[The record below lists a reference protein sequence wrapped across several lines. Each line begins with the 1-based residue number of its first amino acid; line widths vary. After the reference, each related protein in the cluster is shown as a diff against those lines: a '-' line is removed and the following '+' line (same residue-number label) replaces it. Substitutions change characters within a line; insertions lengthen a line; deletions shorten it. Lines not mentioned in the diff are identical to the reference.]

1 MARTEQSRG
10 RRYGRP
16 WILLAL
22 VSTFF
27 SFPLPGA
34 AQLGGKPE
42 KNNFTIS
49 YTQAS
54 GAFTPLWVAQ
64 ETGLFKKNGL
74 DATLKLLNSQVAA
87 QALIAGEVDVISVG
101 PEFVNARLQGVPV
114 KYIGGTL
121 QRFIFQLWGAKGI
134 NTLADLKGKTV
145 AVTTPRTSTEI
156 ATREALKKT
165 GVISDKDVSFVYVQT
180 IPAVLGAVL
189 GSKTSA
195 GTLSAPNTL
204 KARDAGL
211 SLLVDIAQ
219 VNVPGLHLAYGTTER
234 VIKTNPNS
242 LYAFFK
248 AVAEA
253 TVLSKQNPS
262 VAKKAIGKFTDSDD
276 PKMIDGTY
284 EQFAP
289 YWDTNLAVQSDPIQG
304 QLIYLDEKEFPR
316 AKDAR
321 PSDFIDNSFAE
332 NLKSSGFLQSLGLT
346 K

>member
-1 MARTEQSRG
+1 MSRRG
-10 RRYGRP
+10 RLR
-16 WILLAL
+16 ILLAF
-22 VSTFF
+22 VFAF
-27 SFPLPGA
+27 CSFPMAGA
-34 AQLGGKPE
+34 AQLGGRPE
-42 KNNFTIS
+42 KSNFTIS

-64 ETGLFKKNGL
+64 DAGLFKKHGL
-74 DATLKLLNSQVAA
+74 DATLKLLNSQVAV
-87 QALIAGEVDVISVG
+87 QALVAGEVDVISTG
-101 PEFVNARLQGVPV
+101 PDLVNVRLQGAPV

-121 QRFIFQLWGAKGI
+121 QRFIFQLWGAKGL
-134 NTLADLKGKTV
+134 NSLAELKGKTV

-165 GVISDKDVSFVYVQT
+165 AVISDKDVSFLYLQT
-180 IPAVLGAVL
+180 IPAILTAVL
-189 GSKTSA
+189 SGKTSA

-219 VNVPGLHLAYGTTER
+219 INVPGLHLAYGTTEKI
-234 VIKTNPNS
+234 IKSYPNS
-242 LYAFFK
+242 LYAFLK

-262 VAKKAIGKFTDSDD
+262 LTKKAIGKYTNTDDA
-276 PKMIDGTY
+276 KMIDGTY

-289 YWDTNLAVQSDPIQG
+289 YWDASLAVRSDPIQG
-304 QLIYLDEKEFPR
+304 QLMYLDEKEFPR

-321 PSDFIDNSFAE
+321 PADFIDNSFAE
-332 NLKSSGFLQSLGLT
+332 HLKSSGFLQALGLT

>member
-1 MARTEQSRG
+1 
-10 RRYGRP
+10 
-16 WILLAL
+16 
-22 VSTFF
+22 
-27 SFPLPGA
+27 
-34 AQLGGKPE
+34 
-42 KNNFTIS
+42 
-49 YTQAS
+49 
-54 GAFTPLWVAQ
+54 
-64 ETGLFKKNGL
+64 
-74 DATLKLLNSQVAA
+74 
-87 QALIAGEVDVISVG
+87 
-101 PEFVNARLQGVPV
+101 
-114 KYIGGTL
+114 
-121 QRFIFQLWGAKGI
+121 
-134 NTLADLKGKTV
+134 
-145 AVTTPRTSTEI
+145 
-156 ATREALKKT
+156 
-165 GVISDKDVSFVYVQT
+165 
-180 IPAVLGAVL
+180 
-189 GSKTSA
+189 
-195 GTLSAPNTL
+195 LSAPNTL

>member
-1 MARTEQSRG
+1 MALTGRSR
-10 RRYGRP
+10 RSRYGRLR
-16 WILLAL
+16 ILLAL
-22 VSTFF
+22 VFTFF
-27 SFPLPGA
+27 CFPMPGG
-34 AQLGGKPE
+34 AQLGGRPE
-42 KNNFTIS
+42 KSNLTIS

-64 ETGLFKKNGL
+64 EAGLFKKYGL
-74 DATLKLLNSQVAA
+74 DSTLKLLNSQVAA
-87 QALIAGEVDVISVG
+87 QALVAGEVDVISVG

-121 QRFIFQLWGAKGI
+121 QRFIFQLWGAKGL
-134 NTLADLKGKTV
+134 NSLADLKGKTV

-156 ATREALKKT
+156 ATRGALKKT

-180 IPAVLGAVL
+180 IPAVLSSVL
-189 GSKTSA
+189 GGKTSA

-219 VNVPGLHLAYGTTER
+219 TNVPGLHLAYGTTER
-234 VIKTNPNS
+234 IIKSNPNS
-242 LYAFFK
+242 LYAFLK

-253 TVLSKQNPS
+253 TVLSRQNPA
-262 VAKKAIGKFTDSDD
+262 VAKKAIGKYTDSDD
-276 PKMIDGTY
+276 SKMIDGTY
-284 EQFAP
+284 DQFAP
-289 YWDTNLAVQSDPIQG
+289 YWDANLAVHGDPIQG
-304 QLIYLDEKEFPR
+304 QLEYLDEKEFPR

-332 NLKSSGFLQSLGLT
+332 NLKSSGFLQALGLP

>member
-1 MARTEQSRG
+1 MARTKQSRG
-10 RRYGRP
+10 RRNGRP

-22 VSTFF
+22 VFTFF

-42 KNNFTIS
+42 KITFTIS

-64 ETGLFKKNGL
+64 ETGLFKKQGL
-74 DATLKLLNSQVAA
+74 DATLRLLNSQVAA
-87 QALIAGEVDVISVG
+87 QALVAGEADVISVG

-121 QRFIFQLWGAKGI
+121 QRFIFQLWAAKGI
-134 NTLADLKGKTV
+134 TTLADLKGKTV

-189 GSKTSA
+189 GGKTSA

-211 SLLVDIAQ
+211 ILLVDIAQ

-234 VIKTNPNS
+234 AIKSNPHS
-242 LYAFFK
+242 LYAFLK

-262 VAKKAIGKFTDSDD
+262 VAKKAIAKYTDTDD
-276 PKMIDGTY
+276 LKMIDGTY
-284 EQFAP
+284 DQFAP
-289 YWDTNLAVQSDPIQG
+289 YWDANLAVQSDPIQG

-316 AKDAR
+316 AKDSR
-321 PSDFIDNSFAE
+321 PADFIDNSFAE
-332 NLKSSGFLQSLGLT
+332 NLKSSGFLQSLT

>member
-1 MARTEQSRG
+1 MARTEQNPG
-10 RRYGRP
+10 RRNGQP

-22 VSTFF
+22 VFTFC
-27 SFPLPGA
+27 SLPLPGA

-42 KNNFTIS
+42 KSAFTIS

-64 ETGLFKKNGL
+64 ETGLFKKQGL
-74 DATLKLLNSQVAA
+74 DATLRLLNSQVAA
-87 QALIAGEVDVISVG
+87 QALVAGEADVISVG

-189 GSKTSA
+189 GGKTSA

-211 SLLVDIAQ
+211 ILLVDIAQ
-219 VNVPGLHLAYGTTER
+219 VNVPGLHLAYGTTEKA
-234 VIKTNPNS
+234 IKSNPNS
-242 LYAFFK
+242 LYAFLK

-253 TVLSKQNPS
+253 TVVSKQNPS
-262 VAKKAIGKFTDSDD
+262 VAKKAIAKYTDTDD
-276 PKMIDGTY
+276 LKMIDGTY
-284 EQFAP
+284 DQFAP
-289 YWDTNLAVQSDPIQG
+289 YWDANLAVQSDPIQG

-316 AKDAR
+316 AKDSR
-321 PSDFIDNSFAE
+321 PADFIDNSFAE
-332 NLKSSGFLQSLGLT
+332 NLKTSGFLQSLT

>member
-1 MARTEQSRG
+1 MPPP

-16 WILLAL
+16 WVLLSLIFA
-22 VSTFF
+22 FF
-27 SFPLPGA
+27 SFPLTGS

-42 KNNFTIS
+42 KSAFAIS

-64 ETGLFKKNGL
+64 EAGLFKKQGL

-87 QALIAGEVDVISVG
+87 QALVAGEVDVISVG

-121 QRFIFQLWGAKGI
+121 QRFIFQLWGARGI
-134 NTLADLKGKTV
+134 NTLPELKGKTV

-189 GSKTSA
+189 GGKTSA

-234 VIKTNPNS
+234 VIKTNPNA
-242 LYAFFK
+242 LYAFLK

-253 TVLSKQNPS
+253 TALSKHNAS
-262 VAKKAIGKFTDSDD
+262 VAKKAIAKYTDTDD

-289 YWDTNLAVQSDPIQG
+289 YWDANLAVQSDPIQG
-304 QLIYLDEKEFPR
+304 QLMYLDEKEFPR
-316 AKDAR
+316 AKEAR
-321 PSDFIDNSFAE
+321 PADFIDNSFAE
-332 NLKSSGFLQSLGLT
+332 NLKSSGFLQSLA

>member
-10 RRYGRP
+10 RRNGRP

-22 VSTFF
+22 VFTFF
-27 SFPLPGA
+27 SFPVPGA

-42 KNNFTIS
+42 KSAFTIS

-64 ETGLFKKNGL
+64 ETGLFKKQGL
-74 DATLKLLNSQVAA
+74 DVTLKLLNSQVAA
-87 QALIAGEVDVISVG
+87 QALVAGEADVISVG

-134 NTLADLKGKTV
+134 HTLADLKGKTV

-189 GSKTSA
+189 GGKTSA

-211 SLLVDIAQ
+211 ILLADIAQ

-234 VIKTNPNS
+234 AIKSNPNS
-242 LYAFFK
+242 LYAFLK

-262 VAKKAIGKFTDSDD
+262 VAKKAIAKYTDTDD
-276 PKMIDGTY
+276 LNMINGTY

-289 YWDTNLAVQSDPIQG
+289 YWDANLAVQSDPIQG

-321 PSDFIDNSFAE
+321 PADFIDNSFAE
-332 NLKSSGFLQSLGLT
+332 NLKSSGFLQSLT

>member
-64 ETGLFKKNGL
+64 ETGLFKKNGI

-211 SLLVDIAQ
+211 SLLLDIAQ
-219 VNVPGLHLAYGTTER
+219 TNVPGLHLAYGTTER

-242 LYAFFK
+242 LYAFLK

-253 TVLSKQNPS
+253 TALSKQNPS
-262 VAKKAIGKFTDSDD
+262 VAKKAIAKYTDTDD
-276 PKMIDGTY
+276 LKMIDGTY
-284 EQFAP
+284 DQFAP
-289 YWDTNLAVQSDPIQG
+289 YWDANLAVQSDPIQG
-304 QLIYLDEKEFPR
+304 QLLYLDEKEFPR
-316 AKDAR
+316 AKDSR
-321 PSDFIDNSFAE
+321 PADFIDNSFAE
-332 NLKSSGFLQSLGLT
+332 NLKSSGFLQSLT

>member
-1 MARTEQSRG
+1 MARAERKRRSRCDRLWVFLG
-10 RRYGRP
+10 
-16 WILLAL
+16 L
-22 VSTFF
+22 VSALL
-27 SFPLPGA
+27 SFPSQGD

-42 KNNFTIS
+42 KNTLTLS

-64 ETGLFKKNGL
+64 DAGLFKKHGVE
-74 DATLKLLNSQVAA
+74 AALKLLNSQVAI
-87 QALIAGEVDVISVG
+87 QALVAGDVDVISSG
-101 PEFVNARLQGVPV
+101 PDLVNARLQGVPV

-134 NTLADLKGKTV
+134 NAVAELKGKTI

-165 GVISDKDVSFVYVQT
+165 GVISDKDVNFVYVQT
-180 IPAVLGAVL
+180 IPAVLTAVL
-189 GSKTSA
+189 NGRTSA

-211 SLLVDIAQ
+211 NLLVDIAQ
-219 VNVPGLHLAYGTTER
+219 INVPGLHLAFGTTEKI
-234 VIKTNPNS
+234 IKSNPNS
-242 LYAFFK
+242 LYAFLK
-248 AVAEA
+248 AMAEA
-253 TVLSKQNPS
+253 TILSRQNPT
-262 VAKKAIGKFTDSDD
+262 VAKKAIGKYTDTDD
-276 PKMIDGTY
+276 MKMIEGTY

-289 YWDTNLAVQSDPIQG
+289 YWDTNLAVHTEPIHG

-321 PSDFIDNSFAE
+321 AADFIDNAFAE
-332 NLKSSGFLQSLGLT
+332 NLKNSGFLQSLSA

>member
-1 MARTEQSRG
+1 
-10 RRYGRP
+10 
-16 WILLAL
+16 
-22 VSTFF
+22 
-27 SFPLPGA
+27 
-34 AQLGGKPE
+34 
-42 KNNFTIS
+42 
-49 YTQAS
+49 
-54 GAFTPLWVAQ
+54 
-64 ETGLFKKNGL
+64 
-74 DATLKLLNSQVAA
+74 
-87 QALIAGEVDVISVG
+87 
-101 PEFVNARLQGVPV
+101 
-114 KYIGGTL
+114 
-121 QRFIFQLWGAKGI
+121 
-134 NTLADLKGKTV
+134 
-145 AVTTPRTSTEI
+145 
-156 ATREALKKT
+156 
-165 GVISDKDVSFVYVQT
+165 
-180 IPAVLGAVL
+180 
-189 GSKTSA
+189 
-195 GTLSAPNTL
+195 APNTL

-219 VNVPGLHLAYGTTER
+219 VNAPGLHLAYGTTER

-276 PKMIDGTY
+276 PKMIEGTY

-289 YWDTNLAVQSDPIQG
+289 YWDANLAVQSEPIQG

-321 PSDFIDNSFAE
+321 LSDFIDNSFAE